1 MQIGDR
7 VRDKGT
13 NFEGTIVQLDP
24 ASPGVAPTRA
34 MIQADETKPHG
45 DRRVG
50 DPPPARMWQRIEQ
63 IELISAKGEAA
74 KGTPGS
80 QLDAAGHRLDSAA
93 HAAGG
98 TGPVDAEGKQLPA
111 GAAGIHEANGRRV
124 DNATGTAID
133 PPGSTTQPQPAV
145 GAQPI
150 T

>member
-13 NFEGTIVQLDP
+13 QLEGTIIQMD
-24 ASPGVAPTRA
+24 SSGGNMRA
-34 MIQADETKPHG
+34 LFQADETKPAG

-50 DPPPARMWQRIEQ
+50 DPPPDKMWQRVEQ
-63 IELISAKGEAA
+63 LELVSAKGQPGR
-74 KGTPGS
+74 GTPGS
-80 QLDAAGHRLDSAA
+80 QLDAKGNRLDSAA
-93 HAAGG
+93 HAADG
-98 TGPVDAEGKQLPA
+98 TGPVDDQGRKIPVGSQ
-111 GAAGIHEANGRRV
+111 GIHEANGRRV